1 MASLFK
7 MWARGA
13 SQTVV
18 SFLVKQLDESL
29 TRVRWICICYGGS
42 SHNIYQLTCHCK
54 IRRSI
59 QYPCQLLKLLKGQE
73 SASFDSLRI
82 GTPEDMQKIF
92 RLHSSVFGSVGGT
105 RSTAWWGSRG
115 MVVFWFQQKD
125 VYSNHVLHK
134 SYLDI
139 QIRQIMCLVFLG
151 IIKCLPG
158 FPGPMD
164 QCMVLVVFV
173 FVCFLVLIFCLIYLK
188 IRCLLFL
195 LVLVLVE
202 LQVLMFLRKL
212 ADVSRSAR

>member
-18 SFLVKQLDESL
+18 SFLVKQLNESL
-29 TRVRWICICYGGS
+29 TRVRWIYICYGGS

-82 GTPEDMQKIF
+82 GTPEDMQKVF

-105 RSTAWWGSRG
+105 RSTAW
-115 MVVFWFQQKD
+115 
-125 VYSNHVLHK
+125 
-134 SYLDI
+134 
-139 QIRQIMCLVFLG
+139 
-151 IIKCLPG
+151 
-158 FPGPMD
+158 
-164 QCMVLVVFV
+164 
-173 FVCFLVLIFCLIYLK
+173 
-188 IRCLLFL
+188 
-195 LVLVLVE
+195 
-202 LQVLMFLRKL
+202 
-212 ADVSRSAR
+212 